1 MTSASTTIASSLIGA
16 LNVLCTVATCLA
28 KAISFNSFTWSRSK
42 NNKSNLERRAAGR
55 LMFSCGLSFWL
66 YLPYNGFAA
75 AKIEVLA
82 FKEVVIPALAI
93 DTVYCSITSWIFVL
107 SLSSI
112 LSNSS
117 IQQIPVSDK
126 TKAPPS
132 KTNSFVVLSLVT
144 AAVRPTPE
152 EPLPVV

>member
-1 MTSASTTIASSLIGA
+1 
-16 LNVLCTVATCLA
+16 
-28 KAISFNSFTWSRSK
+28 
-42 NNKSNLERRAAGR
+42 
-55 LMFSCGLSFWL
+55 MFSWGDFVAL
-66 YLPYNGFAA
+66 YLPYKGLAA
-75 AKIEVLA
+75 AKTEVLA
-82 FKEVVIPALAI
+82 FKEVVIPAFAME
-93 DTVYCSITSWIFVL
+93 TVCYSMTSWMFVL

-117 IQQIPVSDK
+117 IQQIPVSAK

-132 KTNSFVVLSLVT
+132 KTSSPVTVSLVT

>member
-1 MTSASTTIASSLIGA
+1 
-16 LNVLCTVATCLA
+16 
-28 KAISFNSFTWSRSK
+28 
-42 NNKSNLERRAAGR
+42 
-55 LMFSCGLSFWL
+55 MFSWGDFVAL

-82 FKEVVIPALAI
+82 FNEVVIPALAI
-93 DTVYCSITSWIFVL
+93 ETVYCSMTSWMLVL
-107 SLSSI
+107 SRSSI

-117 IQQIPVSDK
+117 IQQIPVSAN

-132 KTNSFVVLSLVT
+132 KTNSPVTVSLVT
-144 AAVRPTPE
+144 AAVRPTPD